1 MAHTF
6 NTYRNS
12 IKQLVREVLQ
22 ELYDTPPIKTNF
34 IINKDSDG
42 NYTTEEFADRLGNKI
57 EVVFSQD
64 EPDVWLIDFRVN
76 GNSVKSKEQSSEYT
90 LKDFTALIQTV
101 AKATQQF
108 LNQQQPLGVK
118 VEGFDAFY
126 KILDGKKDQK
136 VNLYHYFA
144 TQLSKDIPYR
154 VGQVHDGSF
163 MLQKK

>member
-12 IKQLVREVLQ
+12 IKQLVKEVL
-22 ELYDTPPIKTNF
+22 EEMYDTPPFKADFNIS
-34 IINKDSDG
+34 KDLDG
-42 NYTTEEFADRLGNKI
+42 NYTTEEFVDRLGNKI

-64 EPDVWLIDFRVN
+64 EPDVWLIDFKVN
-76 GNSVKSKEQSSEYT
+76 GNSVKSREQSSEYT
-90 LKDFTALIQTV
+90 LKDFTTLIQTV

-108 LNQQQPLGVK
+108 INQQQPLGVR

-126 KILDGKKDQK
+126 KILSGKKNQK

-154 VGQVHDGSF
+154 VGQVQDGSF